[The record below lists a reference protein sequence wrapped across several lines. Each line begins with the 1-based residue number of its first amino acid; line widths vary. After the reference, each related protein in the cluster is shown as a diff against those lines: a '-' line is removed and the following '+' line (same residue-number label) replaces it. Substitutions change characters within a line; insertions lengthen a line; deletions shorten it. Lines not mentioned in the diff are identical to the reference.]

1 MNSLITVGV
10 STHGKRR
17 KWLQDA
23 IDSMYYLNNDILFD
37 LIVVDNASEDDTSK
51 YLYQLK
57 TKKNLSI
64 ISNSENFDDTIAMN
78 QILAMVL
85 SKYFL
90 KVDSDVIFFEHRCIS
105 ESILRLEQLGV
116 SLIGPYWDL
125 SLTRKEELFN
135 WPGYK
140 KSKALIKECMDLV
153 QCVNPH
159 FDVTMRLPRG
169 NFILMKTSDI
179 ASIGGFDEI
188 YKHNAMEYPLIMRL
202 LESGLDYSEYSNAG
216 IIHKPSDEQRLLMRK
231 IVPYTF

>member
-1 MNSLITVGV
+1 M
-10 STHGKRR
+10 STHGNRR

-23 IDSMYYLNNDILFD
+23 IDSMYYFNNDILFD
-37 LIVVDNASEDDTSK
+37 LIVVDNASEDDTSE
-51 YLYQLK
+51 YLCQLK
-57 TKKNLSI
+57 TKKKLSI

-90 KVDSDVIFFEHRCIS
+90 KVDSDVIFFEHSCIS
-105 ESILRLEQLGV
+105 KSISKLEQLGV

-125 SLTRKEELFN
+125 SLTRKEEIFN

-140 KSKALIKECMDLV
+140 KSKALIKECMNLV
-153 QCVNPH
+153 QFVNPH

-169 NFILMKTSDI
+169 NFMLMKTSDI
-179 ASIGGFDEI
+179 ANIGGFDES
-188 YKHNAMEYPLIMRL
+188 YKHNAMEYPLVMRL
-202 LESGLDYSEYSNAG
+202 VESGLDYSEYSSFG

-231 IVPYTF
+231 IVPYMF